1 MSTNPDGLPTSE
13 VLYSES
19 PIDLSVPYDATTV
32 KGKTILI
39 TGGASGLGAGMFRK
53 FASLGC
59 ATPSPLTHQRRP

>member
-1 MSTNPDGLPTSE
+1 MSNHPDGLPASE
-13 VLYSES
+13 VRYSES
-19 PIDLSVPYDATTV
+19 PIDLDVPYDATTA

-59 ATPSPLTHQRRP
+59 APPSPLSQTRP